1 MEPSFWLD
9 RWQKGEIGFHAEAV
23 QPALI
28 KHWPA
33 LELTRQARVLVPLC
47 GKSLD
52 MAWLA
57 DQGHHVVGAELSE
70 IAIKEFVADHMLRY
84 TNVVE
89 KGDFKVYASQ
99 PYELWCGDFFALS
112 RDDVGGAAA
121 AYDRASLV
129 ALPPAMQQ
137 RYADKMGELM
147 PRGGKVLLISL
158 DYNPEE
164 MQGPPHNISQARVR
178 ELFSNTFEVTLLE
191 AIGGPPRTDHL
202 RNRGVTW
209 LEEASYML
217 VRK

>member
-1 MEPSFWLD
+1 LEPSFWLD
-9 RWQKGEIGFHAEAV
+9 RWQKNEIGFHAAAV

-33 LELTRQARVLVPLC
+33 LGVAAGARVLVPLC

-57 DQGHHVVGAELSE
+57 QQGLHVAGVELSA
-70 IAIKEFVADHMLRY
+70 IAVR
-84 TNVVE
+84 
-89 KGDFKVYASQ
+89 DFFAEHNITPKVREHGGFEVSSAETI
-99 PYELWCGDFFALS
+99 ELWCGDFFALDP
-112 RDDVGGAAA
+112 RAMNVTA
-121 AYDRASLV
+121 AYDRAALV
-129 ALPPAMQQ
+129 ALPPPMQQ
-137 RYADKMGELM
+137 RYADKMAALM
-147 PRGGKVLLISL
+147 PRGSKVLLISL

-178 ELFSNTFEVTLLE
+178 ELFSAKFEVTLLE

-209 LEEASYML
+209 LEEASYLL
-217 VRK
+217 VRT

>member
-33 LELTRQARVLVPLC
+33 LGVPEGARVLVPLC

-52 MAWLA
+52 MLWLA
-57 DQGHHVVGAELSE
+57 QQGLHVVGVELSA
-70 IAIKEFVADHMLRY
+70 IAVRDFFAGHGITPQVREQGGFEVSSAD
-84 TNVVE
+84 
-89 KGDFKVYASQ
+89 AI
-99 PYELWCGDFFALS
+99 ELWCGDFFALDP
-112 RDDVGGAAA
+112 RAGQPPA
-121 AYDRASLV
+121 AYDRAALV
-129 ALPPAMQQ
+129 ALPPPMQQ
-137 RYADKMGELM
+137 RYAEKMAELM

-202 RNRGVTW
+202 CNRGVTW